1 MEYFD
6 KNIEDLNIT
15 KPLGLTIGN
24 FDGVHLGH
32 QQILKRLKIFSK
44 KRNLFTGLLSFNPH
58 PISYFKKDKGFLIDS
73 SDTKLDLLNK
83 IGLDFFISIKF
94 DKNFSNYSYEDF
106 EQKVLLKCINLK
118 LLFSGLDFR
127 YGKNRKG
134 DINSLKKFS
143 KKNNIDLLTFDDF
156 LEVNSSNKI
165 SSSMIRNLIKEGNVL
180 RANILLGRPFEVS
193 GKVIK
198 GDQRGRT
205 IGIPTANILYNK
217 NQVELSEGVYSV
229 KVLLNNKQFEGISNY
244 GMRPTFNKKTPLLE
258 THLFNFNKN
267 IYGQEIKV
275 KFVAKIRDEIKF
287 NNVEDLLKQI
297 PLDISKAKEILNNG
311 N

>member
-244 GMRPTFNKKTPLLE
+244 GIRPTFNKKTPLLE